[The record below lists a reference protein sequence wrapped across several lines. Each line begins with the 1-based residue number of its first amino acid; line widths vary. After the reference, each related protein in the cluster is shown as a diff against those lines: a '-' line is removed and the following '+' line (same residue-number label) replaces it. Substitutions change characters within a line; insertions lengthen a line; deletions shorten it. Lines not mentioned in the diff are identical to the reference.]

1 MYFRHVRCLST
12 NRCLSTVRSEKC
24 RLLLDNNEELNLCS
38 MCRKVLTLLQRKRSR
53 SLAPADSLHPKT
65 PLQKVA
71 KTKVAK
77 ALQQTRRHEHDL
89 RLKVSQIEKRL
100 KGEAFD
106 VNPEMHEELAGI
118 INGNSSKI
126 GDNFVKLFWE
136 QQCKAFKLP
145 NHGMRWH
152 PMMVRLAILLHSQSR
167 SAYDTLRNTGVIKLP
182 SESTLRDYTNVFH
195 PKAGFNACILDE
207 VKSACKDLGPHQ
219 RFVVLLHDEM
229 TLKNDLVFDRVS
241 GEIVGYVRPSE
252 WQVTDNPCDNVATH
266 VLVFY
271 VVGVSSH
278 LKMSL
283 GFFPTKTATADSL
296 FTLMWKAISYLEIS
310 CNLKVIILQ
319 ITKAIV

>member
-1 MYFRHVRCLST
+1 M
-12 NRCLSTVRSEKC
+12 
-24 RLLLDNNEELNLCS
+24 
-38 MCRKVLTLLQRKRSR
+38 
-53 SLAPADSLHPKT
+53 
-65 PLQKVA
+65 
-71 KTKVAK
+71 
-77 ALQQTRRHEHDL
+77 
-89 RLKVSQIEKRL
+89 
-100 KGEAFD
+100 
-106 VNPEMHEELAGI
+106 
-118 INGNSSKI
+118 
-126 GDNFVKLFWE
+126 
-136 QQCKAFKLP
+136 
-145 NHGMRWH
+145 
-152 PMMVRLAILLHSQSR
+152 
-167 SAYDTLRNTGVIKLP
+167 TLRNTGVIKLP

-219 RFVVLLHDEM
+219 HFVVLLHDEM